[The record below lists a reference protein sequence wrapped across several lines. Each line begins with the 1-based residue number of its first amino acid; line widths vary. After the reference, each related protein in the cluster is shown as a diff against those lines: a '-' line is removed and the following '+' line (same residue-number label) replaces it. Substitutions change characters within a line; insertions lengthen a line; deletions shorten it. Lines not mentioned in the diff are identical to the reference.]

1 MQRQIS
7 MSTAAYSGLSL
18 DQAPPLSVPL
28 RFFLTAPLFGIA
40 ASVLMLIN
48 GPEIFVS
55 RWSLPMFALTHL
67 ITLGFIS
74 MVMIGAM
81 QQLLPVLVGSPVKKP
96 ILVGTILHVLI
107 IIGMP
112 LLVAGFLLDQQFLL
126 TAAFLMLGICFALF
140 LAVTL
145 HCLFTAQS
153 QSDSVTAM
161 RLSVISLAVAM
172 AVGICVGSG
181 HTSDIAMFSWV
192 AWTDIHLG
200 WALLG
205 WAGLMFIG
213 VGFQVVPMF
222 QLTPAYP
229 KKTMYWLP
237 RAIFSL
243 LAIYSLSHL
252 IWPDL
257 AAWLMI
263 LPVFCFA
270 LFAVVTLSLQS
281 QRRRRI
287 PDVTMDYWKLGM
299 ASILAAVLLWIIR
312 HLLPD
317 QELSSAMELMIGIIV
332 MVGVLISLIAGMM
345 YKIVPFLL
353 WFHLQSR
360 LDEYVKLPTMKQMLP
375 DGPARRQLRVHTAAL
390 LFLIAAAAWPSG
402 WIFYPAALLFAASCL
417 MLWLNVFN
425 ALKYYKSTCTM
436 LDGLGDLDG

>member
-1 MQRQIS
+1 

-18 DQAPPLSVPL
+18 DQAPPLSVPM
-28 RFFLTAPLFGIA
+28 RFFMTAPLFGIA
-40 ASVLMLIN
+40 AAVLMLIS
-48 GPEIFVS
+48 GPEIFSS
-55 RWSLPMFALTHL
+55 RWSLAMFALTHL

-96 ILVGTILHVLI
+96 ILIGTILHVLI
-107 IIGMP
+107 ILGVP
-112 LLVAGFLLDQQFLL
+112 LLVAGFLLDQQSLL
-126 TAAFLMLGICFALF
+126 TAAFLLLGICFLLF
-140 LAVTL
+140 LVVTL
-145 HCLFTAQS
+145 HCLFTARS
-153 QSDSVTAM
+153 QSESVTTM
-161 RLSVISLAVAM
+161 RLSVISLAVA
-172 AVGICVGSG
+172 VCIGVCVGSG
-181 HTSDIAMFSWV
+181 HISDIEMFSWV

-222 QLTPAYP
+222 QLTPAYQ
-229 KKTMYWLP
+229 KRTMYWLP
-237 RAIFSL
+237 RVIFSL
-243 LAIYSLSHL
+243 LVIFSLSHL

-257 AAWLMI
+257 AVWLMI
-263 LPVFCFA
+263 LPVSCFV

-299 ASILAAVLLWIIR
+299 ASIIISVLLWAISC
-312 HLLPD
+312 LLPD
-317 QELSSAMELMIGIIV
+317 QELSSAMELPIGIIV
-332 MVGVLISLIAGMM
+332 TVGVLLSLIAGMM
-345 YKIVPFLL
+345 YKIIPFLL

-360 LDEYVKLPTMKQMLP
+360 LDEYVKLPSMKQMMS
-375 DGPARRQLRVHTAAL
+375 DGPARQQLRVHTASL
-390 LFLIAAAAWPSG
+390 LLLVAAAIWPTG

-417 MLWLNVFN
+417 MLWLNMYN
-425 ALKYYKSTCTM
+425 ALKYYNSTCTM

>member
-1 MQRQIS
+1 MN
-7 MSTAAYSGLSL
+7 TAGLSL

-28 RFFLTAPLFGIA
+28 RFFLAAPLFGVA
-40 ASVLMLIN
+40 AAVLMLVS
-48 GPEIFVS
+48 GPEIFTN

-81 QQLLPVLVGSPVKKP
+81 QQLLPVLVGSPVKRP
-96 ILVGTILHVLI
+96 LLISTILHVLI
-107 IIGMP
+107 MIGVP
-112 LLVAGFLLDQQFLL
+112 LLVAGFLFDQQPLLTVALLLLGVCFLL
-126 TAAFLMLGICFALF
+126 FM
-140 LAVTL
+140 AVTL

-161 RLSVISLAVAM
+161 RLSLISLAIVVL
-172 AVGICVGSG
+172 VGVCVGSG
-181 HTSDIAMFSWV
+181 HIYDIAMLSGV
-192 AWTDIHLG
+192 AWTDIHMA

-205 WAGLMFIG
+205 WVGLMFIG

-222 QLTPAYP
+222 QLTPPYQ
-229 KKTMYWLP
+229 KKIMYWLP
-237 RAIFSL
+237 RAIFGL
-243 LAIYSLSHL
+243 LVIFSLSHL

-257 AAWLMI
+257 ATWLMI
-263 LPVFCFA
+263 LLVFCFA
-270 LFAVVTLSLQS
+270 LFAVVTLALQS

-287 PDVTMDYWKLGM
+287 PDVTLDYWKLGM

-317 QELSSAMELMIGIIV
+317 QDLASAMELMIGIIV
-332 MVGVLISLIAGMM
+332 LVGVLISLIIGML

-375 DGPARRQLRVHTAAL
+375 DGPARQQLHVHTASL
-390 LFLIAAAAWPSG
+390 LFLFAAALWPSG
-402 WIFYPAALLFAASCL
+402 WMFYPAALLFAASCL
-417 MLWLNVFN
+417 MLWLNMYN

>member
-1 MQRQIS
+1 

-18 DQAPPLSVPL
+18 DQAPPLSVPM

-40 ASVLMLIN
+40 ASVLMLIS
-48 GPEIFVS
+48 GPEIFAS

-74 MVMIGAM
+74 MAMIGAM
-81 QQLLPVLVGSPVKKP
+81 QQLLPVLVGSPVRRP
-96 ILVGTILHVLI
+96 LLISTILHVLI
-107 IIGMP
+107 IIGVP
-112 LLVAGFLLDQQFLL
+112 LLVAGFLFDQQFLL
-126 TAAFLMLGICFALF
+126 TAAFLMLGMCFMLF
-140 LAVTL
+140 LVVTL
-145 HCLFTAQS
+145 NCLFTAQS

-172 AVGICVGSG
+172 TVGISAGSG
-181 HTSDIAMFSWV
+181 FTADMVVFTEV
-192 AWTDIHLG
+192 VWTDVHLG

-205 WAGLMFIG
+205 WVGLMFIG

-222 QLTPAYP
+222 QLTPPYP
-229 KKTMYWLP
+229 KTAMYWLP
-237 RAIFSL
+237 RAIFGL
-243 LAIYSLSHL
+243 LVIYSLTCL

-263 LPVFCFA
+263 LPVLCFA

-299 ASILAAVLLWIIR
+299 ASILVAVLLWIIR

-317 QELSSAMELMIGIIV
+317 QELSSAMELMIGVIV
-332 MVGVLISLIAGMM
+332 TVGVLISLIAGMM

-360 LDEYVKLPTMKQMLP
+360 LDEYVKLPTMKQILP
-375 DGPARRQLRVHTAAL
+375 DHPARRQLRLHIAAL
-390 LFLIAAAAWPSG
+390 LFLTATAIWPSG
-402 WIFYPAALLFAASCL
+402 WTLYPAALLFAVSCL
-417 MLWLNVFN
+417 MLWLNIFS
-425 ALKYYKSTCTM
+425 ALKQYRSSCIM
-436 LDGLGDLDG
+436 LDGLGNADG